1 MNLEPTPF
9 PDNLQQDLEDR
20 GFDWCIKRDCLEE
33 QKSSIMQTMLAV
45 MSLVNQYNNFANKQN
60 IDERKHLYPKLTI
73 GYHFDESKV
82 RLYLKVIYD
91 EELQGAFDI
100 RREDDKKII
109 SLLKEKSDIENK
121 YNEIVNSLQEEKAEI
136 EKKRK
141 FLDREWKELEKL
153 GAKTDI
159 TVCMTEEQLREAI
172 EKELREEYAYELEDL
187 NLGVVQ

>member
-20 GFDWCIKRDCLEE
+20 GFDWCIKRDCSEE
-33 QKSSIMQTMLAV
+33 QKNSIMQTMLAM

-60 IDERKHLYPKLTI
+60 IDGRKHLYPKLTM
-73 GYHFDESKV
+73 GYHFEESKV
-82 RLYLKVIYD
+82 RLYLKVMYD
-91 EELQGAFDI
+91 DELKGAFDI

-109 SLLKEKSDIENK
+109 SLLKEKSAIENK

-136 EKKRK
+136 EKRRS
-141 FLDREWKELEKL
+141 FLDREWKELESLK
-153 GAKTDI
+153 AKPNV